1 MEIIVVKMFEDLPQ
15 IVQSEDGKIFQL
27 NYIDSIG
34 RFRCF
39 KELKPKEHNGS
50 SYYRIDRDRYSE
62 YRLQAIAKSCYKK
75 IDLTKKVIK
84 N

>member
-1 MEIIVVKMFEDLPQ
+1 MEIVVVKMFEDLPQ
-15 IVQSEDGKIFQL
+15 VVQSEDGKIYQL
-27 NYIDSIG
+27 NYIDNIG

-39 KELKPKEHNGS
+39 KELIAKEHNGS
-50 SYYRIDRDRYSE
+50 LYYTIERNRYSA
-62 YRLQAIAKSCYKK
+62 YRLQSIAKSCYKR